1 MPSSFGRLIAVVLLG
16 AVLAA
21 TAAAQ
26 SEGARWLDVQFPF
39 DSPVL
44 PVSFSLGPTTAR
56 VKGMSMALELHAS
69 LLIRNNGRKPL
80 SGLTLRVE
88 AQDLTPAGK
97 GSVTTP
103 SLDILP
109 GEVFPVKIDME
120 LLRPFNVGKSNGAMV
135 QVSLDCALFNDLTSY
150 GPDKLG
156 SRRSLM
162 VYELQARR
170 DRQYLAEL
178 LKAKQLA
185 QLREELNFG
194 LRDFNPQ
201 RIGLE
206 LLRNP
211 PSVQRSEQALSVS
224 AVRFPNAP
232 VQAVRGSARIAG
244 NEIRSPHVEVKNNS
258 AKPVQSIDMGW
269 IIRDGKGRDFAA
281 GSIPANLRLAPVETG
296 TMSEP
301 GILRFSSPVGQPMLI
316 EGLSAF
322 VSDVEFSD
330 GKLWIPSRSDIEAA
344 TSDPALR
351 RVLATSPEQQRLAEI
366 YRRKGISGLADE
378 LRRTN

>member
-1 MPSSFGRLIAVVLLG
+1 MPSSFGRSAAVVLLG
-16 AVLAA
+16 GLFSLAA
-21 TAAAQ
+21 LAQ
-26 SEGARWLDVQFPF
+26 NDGARWLDVQFPL

-103 SLDILP
+103 SLDVLP

-156 SRRSLM
+156 SRRSLI

-170 DRQYLAEL
+170 DRQYLAGL

-194 LRDFNPQ
+194 LRDLSPQ

-206 LLRNP
+206 LLRE
-211 PSVQRSEQALSVS
+211 PSSAQGAEQALAVS

-232 VQAVRGSARIAG
+232 VQALGGGAHISG

-258 AKPVQSIDMGW
+258 GKPVRSIDMGW
-269 IIRDGKGRDFAA
+269 IIRDGRGRDFAA
-281 GSIPANLRLAPVETG
+281 GSIAGNLPLAPVETG
-296 TMSEP
+296 TMSET
-301 GILRFSSPVGQPMLI
+301 GVLRFSSLVGQPIFI

-322 VSDVEFSD
+322 VSDVEFGD

-344 TSDPALR
+344 TTDP
-351 RVLATSPEQQRLAEI
+351 
-366 YRRKGISGLADE
+366 
-378 LRRTN
+378 